1 MPKLKMP
8 RKSTNVDMTA
18 MCDVAFLLL
27 TFFML
32 ATKFKP
38 DEPVTVVTPNS
49 ISEIPLPDVD
59 IMMITVDPKGR
70 VFFSVDNPNIRAGVI
85 NDMNE
90 YKGLGLSP
98 AEINSFKYGAS
109 VGVPLNQLK
118 SYLAAPPGA
127 QKDFDKTAP
136 GIPTDTVA
144 DSDANELG
152 AWIRVARNNN
162 PQLRITIK
170 ADAEASYPNI
180 QKVIKTLEGWK
191 IFKFNLITGLKAVP
205 TGTAAY
211 EIQNGGTA
219 PAGSPQK

>member
-49 ISEIPLPDVD
+49 ISDIPLPDDD

-70 VFFSVDNPNIRAGVI
+70 IFFSVDNQNVRENIIRDV
-85 NDMNE
+85 NE
-90 YKGLGLSP
+90 YKGLNLDENQVK
-98 AEINSFKYGAS
+98 AFKYGSS
-109 VGVPLNQLK
+109 VGVPFNQLK
-118 SYLAAPPGA
+118 SYLSMQGA
-127 QKDFDKTAP
+127 DQKEIDKTTAGVP
-136 GIPTDTVA
+136 VDSVA
-144 DSDANELG
+144 DSEGNELG
-152 AWIRVARNNN
+152 AWIRIARNNN
-162 PQLRITIK
+162 PKIRIAIK
-170 ADAEASYPNI
+170 ADSDATYPQV

-191 IFKFNLITGLKAVP
+191 IFKFNLITGLKAIP
-205 TGTAAY
+205 PGTAAY
-211 EIQNGGTA
+211 EASMGRA
-219 PAGSPQK
+219 PKE